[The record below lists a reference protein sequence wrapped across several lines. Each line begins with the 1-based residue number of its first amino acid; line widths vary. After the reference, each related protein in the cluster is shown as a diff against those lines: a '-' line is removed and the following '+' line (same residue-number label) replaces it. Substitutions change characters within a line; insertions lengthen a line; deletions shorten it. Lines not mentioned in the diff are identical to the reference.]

1 MHLNQEPWTKIL
13 QFDLDSPMSEYGF
26 STRLAN
32 ENYWTKEFTRKAIV
46 EYKKFMYLAATSDFM
61 VSPSEIVDQVWH
73 EHLIFTQSYTDF
85 CRLLGKTI
93 QHVPSTH
100 NKDEFEKFMQA
111 KERTRKFYASS
122 FGEMPKEIWE
132 YTDMFESLH
141 LSKAKLKVRT
151 FIIIGILVLIA
162 LVTPFYH
169 LLRPLFLQIDNPYF
183 LTGFSGLSI
192 AVLVSLSIFNRRYL
206 RKIVEGFHSYSFV
219 YSLHPMEL
227 IYLQNQ
233 NLREVVHCTVNELVE
248 ERKIRVND
256 DNTIERG
263 YKWTPETLEEFQVSE
278 ALDHLGQTYYPSLMH
293 YLVLKPVFWNI
304 ANSMD
309 AFKKYFIKSKVFG
322 KLFYFNFSVLA
333 LLQLFAFIRLSIGL
347 IRGVPVGYIFF
358 ANVVLLA
365 IIIVYLLNLTNLIGT
380 VTIPRLYKHQ
390 LLPDRTDNGNAKQ
403 WQYFLLGRGLLAAS
417 FLPLVTYVDKHN
429 RGSDSSSGGSCGS
442 SCGSSCG
449 GGCGGCGG
457 D

>member
-1 MHLNQEPWTKIL
+1 METYSQKENYKPELNKTLWTQIL
-13 QFDLDSPMSEYGF
+13 AFDFDSPMSEYGF

-32 ENYWTKEFTRKAIV
+32 ENYWTKEFTQKAV
-46 EYKKFMYLAATSDFM
+46 LEYKKFMYLAATSDFM

-85 CRLLGKTI
+85 CTLLGKTI

-111 KERTRKFYASS
+111 KERTRKLYANS

-141 LSKAKLKVRT
+141 LSKAKLKLRT

-169 LLRPLFLQIDNPYF
+169 LLRPLYVQIDNPDF
-183 LTGFSGLSI
+183 LIDFSLLSI
-192 AVLVSLSIFNRRYL
+192 AVLVSLNIFNRRYL

-227 IYLQNQ
+227 IYLENK
-233 NLREVVHCTVNELVE
+233 NVGELVHCTINEMVE
-248 ERKIRVND
+248 GKMIRVNN

-263 YKWTPETLEEFQVSE
+263 YKWTPKTLEEFQVSE

-309 AFKKYFIKSKVFG
+309 AFKKYFIKSQAFGRLFISTSPYWVFC
-322 KLFYFNFSVLA
+322 NC
-333 LLQLFAFIRLSIGL
+333 LLL
-347 IRGVPVGYIFF
+347 
-358 ANVVLLA
+358 
-365 IIIVYLLNLTNLIGT
+365 
-380 VTIPRLYKHQ
+380 
-390 LLPDRTDNGNAKQ
+390 
-403 WQYFLLGRGLLAAS
+403 
-417 FLPLVTYVDKHN
+417 
-429 RGSDSSSGGSCGS
+429 
-442 SCGSSCG
+442 
-449 GGCGGCGG
+449 
-457 D
+457 